1 MKLILGGAQ
10 FGQRYGIYNKKIIK
24 FIELTR
30 SINLAKK
37 NKIFI
42 IDTSFNYK
50 KSHHTIEKLNLKNFK
65 IITKLKLKNK
75 KHIYYLNKQIRQS
88 LDKLKIKKYFAIL
101 IHDYKNLLSRTGKE
115 FLNELYKLKKS
126 GLVDKIGIS
135 IYSPDD
141 LEIIWKFWKPEIVQ
155 APFNVFDKR
164 IYDSG
169 WLHKLKKN
177 KIIFVARS
185 VFLQG
190 ALLQDITENLRYFHN
205 YIDLFHRWLEWCKQK
220 KISQIKACLDY
231 IKKFKEIDY
240 VIIGF
245 NSYFQFKEILSHYK
259 KKKYHVPDI
268 FNSKEIKLIDPRQW
282 KKK

>member
-10 FGQRYGIYNKKIIK
+10 FAQRYGIYNKKVIN
-24 FIELTR
+24 FEELRR

-37 NKIFI
+37 KKIFI

-50 KSHHTIEKLNLKNFK
+50 NSHHAIERLNINNFK

-75 KHIYYLNKQIRQS
+75 KHIYSLNEQIRQS
-88 LDKLKIKKYFAIL
+88 LERLKIRKYFAIL
-101 IHDYKNLLSRTGKE
+101 IHDHKNLLSRTGKE
-115 FLNELYKLKKS
+115 FLKELYKLKKN
-126 GLVDKIGIS
+126 GLVDKIGVS
-135 IYSPDD
+135 IYSPND

-169 WLHKLKKN
+169 WLRKLKKN
-177 KIIFVARS
+177 NIIFVARS

-190 ALLQDITENLRYFHN
+190 ALLQNTNKNLRYFHK
-205 YIDLFHRWLEWCKQK
+205 YINSFQRWVEWCKQK
-220 KISQIKACLDY
+220 NISQIKACLDY

-240 VIIGF
+240 AIIGF
-245 NSYFQFKEILSHYK
+245 NSYAQFKEILSDYK
-259 KKKYHVPDI
+259 KKKYYIPDI